1 MAYTVIINNKSVT
14 LPKRTLAIDEMM
26 EQLQEHAAKYAK
38 GEITRREIVEQQFNF
53 VNTVA
58 ANTFENMEDVD
69 TNDLLEASTAII
81 KAYNE
86 RAIKAQ
92 AEAILQ
98 QIRPLANSAEVNKIV
113 GLSKLK

>member
-1 MAYTVIINNKSVT
+1 MAYTVIINNKSIT

-26 EQLQEHAAKYAK
+26 EQLQEHATKYTK

-58 ANTFENMEDVD
+58 PNAFENIEDVD

-86 RAIKAQ
+86 RAIKVQ

-98 QIRPLANSAEVNKIV
+98 QIRPLANSTEMNKII
-113 GLSKLK
+113 GLTKLK